1 VGVRDVIALV
11 RFHPMLT
18 APAIAG
24 LFSVPQTAMHYRPQ
38 SARENLRPRI
48 WVCTAN
54 ERQVYFVSIKLYL
67 AWNGELVGAIRKYF
81 KTMKECFDA
90 REEAI
95 KLILQ
100 SNEDKKYYYVDGGCS
115 IAGYVT
121 DEEWNRI
128 SSEQEKNGEYWPPGM
143 IRGPFPPPISPSSA
157 CLDFAHRET

>member
-1 VGVRDVIALV
+1 
-11 RFHPMLT
+11 MLT

-67 AWNGELVGAIRKYF
+67 ASKGELVGAIRKYF
-81 KTMKECFDA
+81 KTMKECLDA

-100 SNEDKKYYYVDGGCS
+100 SNEDKKYYYVDGGCN